1 MIKNIIDLLQ
11 EYNKV
16 TGDIDIDL
24 AIGKHQLPLTFKE
37 AKRLIKLRY
46 GSTRN

>member
-11 EYNKV
+11 PYDRV
-16 TGDIDIDL
+16 TDDPDIDL
-24 AIGKHQLPLTFKE
+24 AIGKYQLPIKLKE

-46 GSTRN
+46 GSRN

>member
-11 EYNKV
+11 TYDRV
-16 TGDIDIDL
+16 TGDVDIDL
-24 AIGKHQLPLTFKE
+24 AIGKSQLPIKLKE

-46 GSTRN
+46 GSRN

>member
-11 EYNKV
+11 GYDKA

-24 AIGKHQLPLTFKE
+24 AIGTKQLPITFKE
-37 AKRLIKLRY
+37 AKRLIKTRY
-46 GSTRN
+46 GK

>member
-1 MIKNIIDLLQ
+1 MIKDIIALLQ
-11 EYNKV
+11 DYNRI
-16 TGDIDIDL
+16 TNDIDIDL
-24 AIGKHQLPLTFKE
+24 AIGKHQLPIKMKE

>member
-11 EYNKV
+11 AYDRV
-16 TGDIDIDL
+16 TGDVDIDL
-24 AIGKHQLPLTFKE
+24 AIGKHQLPIKLKE

-46 GSTRN
+46 GRRN